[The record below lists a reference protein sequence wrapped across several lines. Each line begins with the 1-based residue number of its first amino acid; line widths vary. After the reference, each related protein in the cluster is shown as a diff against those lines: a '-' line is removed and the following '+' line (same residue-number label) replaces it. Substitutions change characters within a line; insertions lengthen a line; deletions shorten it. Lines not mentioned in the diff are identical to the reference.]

1 MAGEPCVALGITEEN
16 AKVLGSVWMVSGNL
30 GQVKFSTGRVGGS
43 LNLNVWLDLS
53 DLTEFTI
60 PNPWYEAFGLV
71 RKLQDGVDD
80 LEDSAEIKQHELFS
94 KK

>member
-1 MAGEPCVALGITEEN
+1 ME
-16 AKVLGSVWMVSGNL
+16 
-30 GQVKFSTGRVGGS
+30 KFSTGRVGGS
-43 LNLNVWLDLS
+43 WNLNVWLDLS

-60 PNPWYEAFGLV
+60 PNPCYEAFGLV

-94 KK
+94 RKQGFSLRLTVVSLAIGLVTV